1 MKYLLPQRE
10 RYYKTAMHVHTD
22 VSDGFWSPEADRQM
36 ALAEIK
42 GRGYDQQ
49 YALLLSR
56 GWHVAPSF
64 NEDRFILNSSIFII
78 FIIYYYPLIFKKK
91 SLLFAGI
98 LYKF

>member
-1 MKYLLPQRE
+1 MFVKLIEKLKADPNSVGMFNHPGLAWGDFEDY
-10 RYYKTAMHVHTD
+10 
-22 VSDGFWSPEADRQM
+22 GFRTPEADRQM

-42 GRGYDQQ
+42 GRGYDLQ

-78 FIIYYYPLIFKKK
+78 I
-91 SLLFAGI
+91 
-98 LYKF
+98 